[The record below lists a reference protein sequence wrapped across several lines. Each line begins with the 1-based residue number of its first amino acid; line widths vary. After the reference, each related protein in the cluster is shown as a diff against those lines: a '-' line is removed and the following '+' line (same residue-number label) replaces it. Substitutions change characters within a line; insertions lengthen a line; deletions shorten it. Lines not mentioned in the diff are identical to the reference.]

1 MLACKHCST
10 PNSLDSTFCKKCG
23 TAVPADG
30 KREALVQLDRLVEE
44 GLSALAAGR
53 TSEALA
59 IADAAIVTDPTHLG
73 ALQLKAAVHE
83 RRGEIAEALESAERI
98 VELNPD
104 SELDRIKRNGL
115 RTSLLDVAAP
125 VQTDRRIAFAAAAA
139 ATVLVVCAGV
149 LLARR
154 PAAPTVVATGL
165 PTGPIVESPVVAP
178 NQRAEEA
185 PVAPQTSPQT
195 APIGTSA
202 AILPGASER
211 TAPVSLPRNPGFTR
225 LPNPTGPDAF
235 GGPIDPSLGA
245 LPVRDA
251 APATKPT
258 VTPPP
263 ARRGGDPDPGAVRDT
278 AKPDED
284 PGQIDISVTRSGPR
298 RSGGSV
304 LMPAETRTNGADA
317 YARVGTEKFELGDYA
332 GAATNLEKAISGGGD
347 AVNLNRR
354 LAQAYG
360 RLGRNSDAAAAYE
373 RSRAAAVAALASG
386 KGDKER
392 LQSAR
397 DAAEAGLKT
406 VKGG

>member
-1 MLACKHCST
+1 MLTCKHCST
-10 PNSLDSTFCKKCG
+10 PNSLDSAFCKKCG

-30 KREALVQLDRLVEE
+30 RREAIVQLDKLVEE
-44 GLSALAAGR
+44 GLVALASGR

-83 RRGEIAEALESAERI
+83 RRGEIADALESAERI

-115 RTSLLDVAAP
+115 RTTLLNVSAP
-125 VQTDRRIAFAAAAA
+125 VQPDRRIAFAAAAA
-139 ATVLVVCAGV
+139 AMVLVACAGV
-149 LLARR
+149 LIARR
-154 PAAPTVVATGL
+154 PTAPTTVTANF
-165 PTGPIVESPVVAP
+165 PTGPIVESPVLAP
-178 NQRAEEA
+178 AQRADEA
-185 PVAPQTSPQT
+185 PATVQSPPTQAATTVQTS
-195 APIGTSA
+195 AP
-202 AILPGASER
+202 ER
-211 TAPVSLPRNPGFTR
+211 TPVALPRNSGFTR
-225 LPNPTGPDAF
+225 LPDPTGPDAF
-235 GGPIDPSLGA
+235 GGPIDPTGGMT
-245 LPVRDA
+245 LPTARETTP
-251 APATKPT
+251 PATKSP
-258 VTPPP
+258 VSPPP
-263 ARRGGDPDPGAVRDT
+263 VRRGGDPDPGAVRET
-278 AKPDED
+278 AKPPED
-284 PGQIDISVTRSGPR
+284 TGQIDISVTRTGPR

-304 LMPAETRTNGADA
+304 LMPAESRTNGAAA

-332 GAATNLEKAISGGGD
+332 GAAANLEKAVSGGGD
-347 AVNLNRR
+347 AVDLNRR

-360 RLGRNSDAAAAYE
+360 RLGRNSEAATAYE